1 MDNGPVLSS
10 TRVAAGLLVAVVGTA
25 WAVGGT
31 DQLLRIGRLALVVLP
46 VLFGVVAVVMVV
58 RAAMPAGTAAGPVA
72 LLALAAGGLL
82 AAALVFGWVSP
93 ANLTDTAA
101 VAVTGGGLALALSR
115 RRVHHE
121 LDAIIRRRAAMLLSR
136 KELRIVGDAP
146 EKCVVRAVLGGQVTL
161 NLSEAEYPPGSDGI
175 VVDITVWCGRV
186 VISVPAGWQVQA
198 GRVELARRMQYD
210 GELEV
215 LKSAER
221 RVVLNLQGLG
231 GFVGVRR
238 GR

>member
-1 MDNGPVLSS
+1 M
-10 TRVAAGLLVAVVGTA
+10 AAGLLVAVAGTA
-25 WAVGGT
+25 WAVGGP

-101 VAVTGGGLALALSR
+101 VAVTGGGLALALSH

-121 LDAIIRRRAAMLLSR
+121 LEAVICRRTAVMRKNDRAISI
-136 KELRIVGDAP
+136 EAP
-146 EKCVVRAVLGGQVTL
+146 EKFIVRAILGGEVCL
-161 NLSEAEYPPGSDGI
+161 DLSKAEYPPGSKGI
-175 VVDITVWCGRV
+175 VVDITVWFGRV
-186 VISVPAGWQVQA
+186 EISVPAGWQVQA
-198 GRVELARRMQYD
+198 DRVELARRMRYD
-210 GELEV
+210 GDLDALDDE
-215 LKSAER
+215 AGR

-238 GR
+238 GS